1 EMRREALDE
10 WESAIARIEQGERF
24 EGRALF
30 APFFWDQAA
39 TLDQN
44 QEPRTKNQQADGDSR
59 FSVLGSGVPSSLL
72 AHLAPGTPVIF
83 SELTLLAQ
91 QASEQHHHA
100 EERRKLHTEA
110 GELPAGF
117 PRPYLLW
124 NELITQ
130 AGAAAL
136 VNLSNNSLDLG
147 VGSWELGV
155 GKDAPTPNPQPS

>member
-1 EMRREALDE
+1 MAH
-10 WESAIARIEQGERF
+10 S
-24 EGRALF
+24 
-30 APFFWDQAA
+30 
-39 TLDQN
+39 
-44 QEPRTKNQQADGDSR
+44 S
-59 FSVLGSGVPSSLL
+59 SVLRPSSACLT
-72 AHLAPGTPVIF
+72 HLTPGTPVIF

-124 NELITQ
+124 DEPIAQ
-130 AGAAAL
+130 ADTAAL
-136 VNLSNNSLDLG
+136 VNLSNNDLG

-155 GKDAPTPNPQPS
+155 GDRHQPPTPNSQPLFRCPARCSRRPTCLAGSSSAWWMTSSGDCAMASR